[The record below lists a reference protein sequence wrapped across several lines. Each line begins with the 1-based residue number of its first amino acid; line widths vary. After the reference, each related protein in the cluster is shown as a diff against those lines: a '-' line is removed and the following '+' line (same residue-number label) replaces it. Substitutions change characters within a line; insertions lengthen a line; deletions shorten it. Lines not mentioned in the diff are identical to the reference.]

1 MPHRKTIA
9 IVATTL
15 ASLGARLSALAAQAI
30 VGLYLTEEQLGSY
43 ALALGV
49 IGITAIWRNGGSAT
63 YLPSLR
69 PEEFERVAP
78 RMFGWASGFAL
89 ATALATIAIAVAD
102 PHAPQW
108 LAKFRVPGLTTLLL
122 VLALQKLVFPIALI
136 GRMRLA
142 VEHRFTSLAR
152 ADALNALARLGITWV
167 VAANGGGALA
177 LAIPYTAQT
186 FIEIIAVSALG
197 GYRRSDFKIPLGGY
211 GPIAKTLAW
220 PLALAV
226 LNSLRLDVSFLVIGT
241 VLPAAALGIFYFAFQ
256 LANQPTMLL
265 ATSLQSVLAPMLA
278 RSRGS
283 FESERLGME
292 RVFASAMLFVPVTTM
307 AAASFFPAAER
318 LIWDGK
324 WSVAGPSVTL
334 LCIGATYATV
344 AALMLGPLLGLQRFK
359 AAAWF
364 ELLKMLGIIL
374 GAIAGGLLVNWTMP
388 RGDDG
393 PAPVTVISAAIAAGM
408 VATSLAQLVWA
419 ARKYR
424 IPVPEV
430 VRNLTFGPLLAGLTA
445 VAATSIG
452 HSITESFAVGGGR
465 TGALV
470 ELASIGSI
478 YTLLI
483 VLALRFTAESTL
495 RDSVAMLPGGVRR
508 LANRIFVL
516 E

>member
-15 ASLGARLSALAAQAI
+15 ASLGARVSALAAQAI
-30 VGLYLTEEQLGSY
+30 VGFYLTEEQLGSY
-43 ALALGV
+43 ALALGI

-69 PEEFERVAP
+69 PDEFERVAP
-78 RMFGWASGFAL
+78 RMFGWASGFAA
-89 ATALATIAIAVAD
+89 ATALATIAIAIAD
-102 PHAPQW
+102 PYAPEW
-108 LAKFRVPGLTTLLL
+108 LAKHRVPGLTTLLL
-122 VLALQKLVFPIALI
+122 VLALQKFVYPIALI

-142 VEHRFTSLAR
+142 VNHRFTSLAR
-152 ADALNALARLGITWV
+152 ADAFNALARLVLTWV

-186 FIEIIAVSALG
+186 IIEIFAVAALR
-197 GYRRSDFKIPLGGY
+197 GYRSSDFRIPWGGY
-211 GPIAKTLAW
+211 GPIAKVLAW

-226 LNSLRLDVSFLVIGT
+226 LNSMRLDVSFLVIGA
-241 VLPAAALGIFYFAFQ
+241 VLPAAALGVFYFAFQ

-265 ATSLQSVLAPMLA
+265 ATSLQNVLAPMLA
-278 RSRGS
+278 RARGS
-283 FESERLGME
+283 FESERFGME

-318 LIWDGK
+318 LVWDGK
-324 WSVAGPSVTL
+324 WSEAGPSVTL

-364 ELLKMLGIIL
+364 EFIKMLGIVL
-374 GAIAGGLLVNWTMP
+374 GASAGGLAVGLAVP
-388 RGDDG
+388 GGEDG
-393 PAPVTVISAAIAAGM
+393 PAPVTVVSAAVAAGM
-408 VATSLAQLVWA
+408 VLTSLAQLAWA
-419 ARKYR
+419 ARQYR
-424 IPVPEV
+424 IPAPEV
-430 VRNLTFGPLLAGLTA
+430 ARNLTFGPLLAGLTA
-445 VAATSIG
+445 IAATSIG
-452 HSITESFAVGGGR
+452 HSITDSFTVGGGR
-465 TGALV
+465 AGALV

-483 VLALRFTAESTL
+483 ILALRFTAESTL
-495 RDSVAMLPGGVRR
+495 RDSIAMLPAGIRG
-508 LANRIFVL
+508 LANRVFVL
-516 E
+516 D